1 VGCEINAAARS
12 GVGAVKDSYLG
23 PADLSRDFKMD
34 PLGPSVVALNG
45 RITPSLNSFILSGTL
60 TEVILTTPVPSAAPR
75 S

>member
-1 VGCEINAAARS
+1 
-12 GVGAVKDSYLG
+12 
-23 PADLSRDFKMD
+23 MD
-34 PLGPSVVALNG
+34 PLGPSVAALNG